1 MKNEYFQIPGFRSKL
16 YSPTSI
22 GAVEVEHAANYYY
35 YYYYYGKQTIIIYIP
50 EHKVFLLPLNN
61 FYI

>member
-22 GAVEVEHAANYYY
+22 GAVEVEQAAN
-35 YYYYYGKQTIIIYIP
+35 YYYYGKQTIIIYIP